1 MELPNLLL
9 WENVAMMISTRY
21 NTDDVGNQAMDTLY
35 RLINSTNNEILQKS
49 CLLLRQIAEKMRVEM
64 DKYMEL
70 FTKHAPEKASV
81 RDKWVRNR
89 VKPVLSGHLK
99 RTQKIGFQ
107 HQLPLN
113 AGQKYCRMIQGEHS
127 AILSTFIEQSFS
139 INTFV
144 LSISKWP
151 IKTGS
156 TVVRI

>member
-1 MELPNLLL
+1 MNNIEHVRQYLMELPNLLL

-81 RDKWVRNR
+81 RDIWV
-89 VKPVLSGHLK
+89 KL
-99 RTQKIGFQ
+99 
-107 HQLPLN
+107 
-113 AGQKYCRMIQGEHS
+113 
-127 AILSTFIEQSFS
+127 
-139 INTFV
+139 
-144 LSISKWP
+144 
-151 IKTGS
+151 
-156 TVVRI
+156 